1 MTTVPLQEAWHAL
14 GVNQTTLYRWL
25 AKAGITPEQDTIDTR
40 KKLLTIE
47 QLQRLASEHAK
58 QLPTIYRRP
67 SATYLPTK
75 SESSIV
81 TNDVSRLRTEIDEI
95 KARMDSIEQKIE
107 TLLEASQQ
115 ATRAL
120 PSIVTEPVSRLETVT
135 LANFAELHGIKESTY
150 KRHTQDVG
158 AHKGPGG
165 MWYLDTSGRAAFYQ
179 WAHTRQGFKKCADCP
194 HSV

>member
-81 TNDVSRLRTEIDEI
+81 TNH
-95 KARMDSIEQKIE
+95 
-107 TLLEASQQ
+107 
-115 ATRAL
+115 
-120 PSIVTEPVSRLETVT
+120 VSRLETVT

-194 HSV
+194 HS